1 MVKYSDKKRR
11 EEYCT
16 YDQRNNFYISTQ
28 KIQKIMSQIL
38 IFLFQSMNKNK
49 YKSKWDYG
57 VQLERK

>member
-1 MVKYSDKKRR
+1 MVKHSDNKIR

-16 YDQRNNFYISTQ
+16 YDQRNNFYIST
-28 KIQKIMSQIL
+28 QKIMSQIL